1 MLHSSR
7 VVSTRREHIVI
18 VSPAVCEIPF
28 ETKGTVV
35 SYVSRKAIAS

>member
-1 MLHSSR
+1 MLLSSR
-7 VVSTRREHIVI
+7 VVLTRRENIVI

-35 SYVSRKAIAS
+35 SFISRKAIVS